1 MSHTVANEVTMSATP
16 MCMPNTMS
24 TSMEPMAS
32 NPISISLMR
41 PPLHRSAKAVAQ
53 VLPCEQRIL
62 DCCEQRTNKNHQVH
76 WPSGERKHSLNTEEV
91 VLDPGNCQL
100 GPRGTNG
107 KTSCRERVGRYV

>member
-76 WPSGERKHSLNTEEV
+76 WPSGERSEEHTSELQSLMRISYAV
-91 VLDPGNCQL
+91 FCLKKK
-100 GPRGTNG
+100 
-107 KTSCRERVGRYV
+107 KTTTTLNK